1 MVPSRHFFFI
11 SYVGNNKN
19 PQITDEIYWSL
30 DVRYCGASLYIH
42 PPCLQVGDAGHVECL
57 EHVLGVGID
66 FEDVLLVDVRHFRNV
81 VVTTFT
87 LFLLQLD
94 GDT

>member
-1 MVPSRHFFFI
+1 M
-11 SYVGNNKN
+11 
-19 PQITDEIYWSL
+19 
-30 DVRYCGASLYIH
+30 H
-42 PPCLQVGDAGHVECL
+42 PPCLQVGDSGHVEGL
-57 EHVLGVGID
+57 EHILGVGID